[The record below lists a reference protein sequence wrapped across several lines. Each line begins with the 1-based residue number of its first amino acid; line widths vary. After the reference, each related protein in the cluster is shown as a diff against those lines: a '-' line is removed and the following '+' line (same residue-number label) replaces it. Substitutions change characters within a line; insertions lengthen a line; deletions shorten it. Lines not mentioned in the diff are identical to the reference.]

1 MKEIARHFTA
11 SGYVVQ
17 NSSVLLHWHQKV
29 KEYLPPGGHIEQDED
44 PVEAVLREVKE
55 ETGLSVNV
63 IRRDRELRF
72 QYPLS
77 VASPEHVLVEDI
89 EDPIHGFHQHIDF
102 IYFCSPTKCDSPL
115 NEGWYWFDETAL
127 KYGLLMDSGDRRIP
141 PADVQELGIAA
152 IRAEYA
158 F

>member
-1 MKEIARHFTA
+1 MKGITRHFTA

-17 NSSVLLHWHQKV
+17 RSSVLLHWHQKV
-29 KEYLPPGGHIEQDED
+29 KEYLPPGGHIEQNED

-55 ETGLSVNV
+55 ETGLSVEV

-89 EDPIHGFHQHIDF
+89 DDQIYGFHQHIDF
-102 IYFCSPTKCDSPL
+102 IYFCSPTNRDPPL
-115 NEGWYWFDETAL
+115 YEGWYWVDEAAL
-127 KYGLLMDSGDRRIP
+127 KYGLLMDSGDRMTP

-152 IRAEYA
+152 IRAGSA
-158 F
+158 S